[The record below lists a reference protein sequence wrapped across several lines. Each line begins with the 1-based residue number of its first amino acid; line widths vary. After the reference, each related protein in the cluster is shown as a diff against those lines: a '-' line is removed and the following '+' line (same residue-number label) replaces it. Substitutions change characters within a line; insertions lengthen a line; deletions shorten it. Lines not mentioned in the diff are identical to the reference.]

1 MWPSMTRSLLSKE
14 PLPFPAISL
23 CKIRMIGPL
32 LSPTTFS
39 GPSVEGHWN
48 FVLLPPYTLHPSN
61 QTQTPCFYPSSH
73 PHTHTHTVS
82 SSLHFFKDWAPFP
95 GLLLLSPASALTHSK
110 QFYCLSPNLAHCLHS
125 SGLLPPRSHLLLA
138 RAMWC
143 LNHGYQDSFTFTVPK
158 SLCTALFLFC
168 SSNWYPRHSIIP
180 LTLKAKKAANLWF
193 MTYIQSCIYF
203 LCLFTF

>member
-23 CKIRMIGPL
+23 WKLRMIGPL
-32 LSPTTFS
+32 LSLITFS

-73 PHTHTHTVS
+73 PHTHTVS

-95 GLLLLSPASALTHSK
+95 GLLLLSLASALTHSK

-125 SGLLPPRSHLLLA
+125 SGLLPPGSRLPLA
-138 RAMWC
+138 RAMWR
-143 LNHGYQDSFTFTVPK
+143 LNHGYQDSFTLTV
-158 SLCTALFLFC
+158 LVHCTFPLLLLQLSHSFFPFFLSSFPVYFFPLVLGLPLVPQAFC
-168 SSNWYPRHSIIP
+168 NPIDP
-180 LTLKAKKAANLWF
+180 
-193 MTYIQSCIYF
+193 QS
-203 LCLFTF
+203 

>member
-23 CKIRMIGPL
+23 WKLRMIGPL

-39 GPSVEGHWN
+39 GPNVEGHWN

-73 PHTHTHTVS
+73 PHIHTLFPAPSIS
-82 SSLHFFKDWAPFP
+82 SKTDPLYLAFCSSVQ
-95 GLLLLSPASALTHSK
+95 LLPWLIQSNST
-110 QFYCLSPNLAHCLHS
+110 LSPNLAHCLHS
-125 SGLLPPRSHLLLA
+125 SGLLPPGSCLPLA

-143 LNHGYQDSFTFTVPK
+143 LNQGYQDSFTLTVPR
-158 SLCTALFLFC
+158 SLCIALFLFC
-168 SSNWYPRHSIIP
+168 SSNSHTPFSP
-180 LTLKAKKAANLWF
+180 
-193 MTYIQSCIYF
+193 SSF
-203 LCLFTF
+203 LHFLSTSSPQF